1 VSGASRNRQPR
12 SMAEFEI
19 APVNAFFG
27 GTGMKAPCLRTLIM
41 LVLALTISSAAKA
54 QKTSDII
61 NSGDDFLAVCQYDNN
76 RPPDVCLAYIA
87 GVAGTLALNW
97 SDTGQR
103 ICVPDSA
110 TLRTTL
116 DLVLQYIKDNP
127 EKRNQKTIF
136 LVAQI
141 TIKKYVCEA
150 PKQQPASAPPPDSKV
165 RP

>member
-1 VSGASRNRQPR
+1 
-12 SMAEFEI
+12 
-19 APVNAFFG
+19 
-27 GTGMKAPCLRTLIM
+27 MKAPYTKILIIA
-41 LVLALTISSAAKA
+41 VLALTVSSGAKA

-61 NSGDDFLAVCQYDNN
+61 NRGDDFLAACQYDSN
-76 RPPDVCLAYIA
+76 RPPDVCLAYVA

-136 LVAQI
+136 LIAQV

-150 PKQQPASAPPPDSKV
+150 PKQQATSAPSVPTSV
-165 RP
+165 RHR

>member
-1 VSGASRNRQPR
+1 MN
-12 SMAEFEI
+12 
-19 APVNAFFG
+19 APYV
-27 GTGMKAPCLRTLIM
+27 KTLI
-41 LVLALTISSAAKA
+41 LIVLALTISSVAKA

-76 RPPDVCLAYIA
+76 RPPDVCLAYVA

-103 ICVPDSA
+103 ICVPENA

-127 EKRNQKTIF
+127 EKRNQKPIF
-136 LVAQI
+136 LVAQV
-141 TIKKYVCEA
+141 TIKYYVCEA
-150 PKQQPASAPPPDSKV
+150 PKQKAESIPTPDSKMH
-165 RP
+165 P

>member
-1 VSGASRNRQPR
+1 
-12 SMAEFEI
+12 
-19 APVNAFFG
+19 
-27 GTGMKAPCLRTLIM
+27 MKARYIKTLTM
-41 LVLALTISSAAKA
+41 AVLALATSSAAKA

-61 NSGDDFLAVCQYDNN
+61 NSGNDFLAVCQYENN

-103 ICVPDSA
+103 ICVPDNA

-116 DLVLQYIKDNP
+116 DLVLQFIKDNP
-127 EKRNQKTIF
+127 EKRDQKTIF
-136 LVAQI
+136 LVAQV

-150 PKQQPASAPPPDSKV
+150 PKQQATSAPDSKV
-165 RP
+165 RQ

>member
-1 VSGASRNRQPR
+1 
-12 SMAEFEI
+12 
-19 APVNAFFG
+19 
-27 GTGMKAPCLRTLIM
+27 MKARHTRTVIVT
-41 LVLALTISSAAKA
+41 VLALMISSTAKA

-61 NSGDDFLAVCQYDNN
+61 DKGDDFLAVCQYDNN
-76 RPPDVCLAYIA
+76 RPPDVCLAYVA
-87 GVAGTLALNW
+87 GVTGTLALNW

-103 ICVPDSA
+103 ICLPDNA

-136 LVAQI
+136 LIAQV
-141 TIKKYVCEA
+141 TIKKYVCET
-150 PKQQPASAPPPDSKV
+150 PKPQPGSAPAPDPKA

>member
-1 VSGASRNRQPR
+1 MV
-12 SMAEFEI
+12 F
-19 APVNAFFG
+19 
-27 GTGMKAPCLRTLIM
+27 
-41 LVLALTISSAAKA
+41 LAVTISSVAKA

-103 ICVPDSA
+103 ICVPDNA
-110 TLRTTL
+110 TLKTTL
-116 DLVLQYIKDNP
+116 DMVLQYIKDNP
-127 EKRNQKTIF
+127 EKRSQKTIF
-136 LVAQI
+136 LVAQV

-150 PKQQPASAPPPDSKV
+150 PKQQAGSAPPELKV

>member
-1 VSGASRNRQPR
+1 
-12 SMAEFEI
+12 
-19 APVNAFFG
+19 
-27 GTGMKAPCLRTLIM
+27 MKARYVKILIM
-41 LVLALTISSAAKA
+41 AVLILTVSSAAKA

-61 NSGDDFLAVCQYDNN
+61 NRGDDFLAVCQYDNN
-76 RPPDVCLAYIA
+76 RPPDVCLAYVA

-110 TLRTTL
+110 TVRTTL

-127 EKRNQKTIF
+127 EKRSQKTIF
-136 LVAQI
+136 LIAQV

-150 PKQQPASAPPPDSKV
+150 PKQQAKAAPAPDTKV
-165 RP
+165 LP

>member
-1 VSGASRNRQPR
+1 
-12 SMAEFEI
+12 
-19 APVNAFFG
+19 
-27 GTGMKAPCLRTLIM
+27 MKARYIKTLTM
-41 LVLALTISSAAKA
+41 AVLALATSSAAKA

-61 NSGDDFLAVCQYDNN
+61 NSGNDFLAVCQYENN

-116 DLVLQYIKDNP
+116 DLVLQFIKDNP
-127 EKRNQKTIF
+127 EKRDQKTIF
-136 LVAQI
+136 LVAQV

-150 PKQQPASAPPPDSKV
+150 PKQQATSAPDSKV
-165 RP
+165 RQ

>member
-1 VSGASRNRQPR
+1 
-12 SMAEFEI
+12 MT
-19 APVNAFFG
+19 APYI
-27 GTGMKAPCLRTLIM
+27 KTLIM
-41 LVLALTISSAAKA
+41 AALTISGVAKA

-61 NSGDDFLAVCQYDNN
+61 NSGDDFLAVCQYDKN
-76 RPPDVCLAYIA
+76 RPPDVCLAYVA

-103 ICVPDSA
+103 ICVPDNA

-136 LVAQI
+136 LIAQV
-141 TIKKYVCEA
+141 TIKKYVREV
-150 PKQQPASAPPPDSKV
+150 PKQRAGSAPAPDSKV
-165 RP
+165 RL

>member
-1 VSGASRNRQPR
+1 
-12 SMAEFEI
+12 
-19 APVNAFFG
+19 
-27 GTGMKAPCLRTLIM
+27 MKARYIRTLTM
-41 LVLALTISSAAKA
+41 AVLALATSSAAKA

-61 NSGDDFLAVCQYDNN
+61 NSGNDFLAVCQYENN

-103 ICVPDSA
+103 ICVPDNA

-116 DLVLQYIKDNP
+116 DLVLQFIKDNP
-127 EKRNQKTIF
+127 EKRDQKTIF
-136 LVAQI
+136 LVAQA

-150 PKQQPASAPPPDSKV
+150 PKQQATSASDSKV
-165 RP
+165 RQ

>member
-1 VSGASRNRQPR
+1 VSVSYIKTLV
-12 SMAEFEI
+12 I
-19 APVNAFFG
+19 A
-27 GTGMKAPCLRTLIM
+27 
-41 LVLALTISSAAKA
+41 VLALTISSPAKA
-54 QKTSDII
+54 QKTSEIL
-61 NSGDDFLAVCQYDNN
+61 NRGEDFLAVCQYDNN
-76 RPPDVCLAYIA
+76 RPPDVCLAYVA

-127 EKRNQKTIF
+127 ERRNQKTIF
-136 LVAQI
+136 LIAQA

-150 PKQQPASAPPPDSKV
+150 PKQKPASAPEPVPAAH
-165 RP
+165 P

>member
-1 VSGASRNRQPR
+1 
-12 SMAEFEI
+12 MA
-19 APVNAFFG
+19 
-27 GTGMKAPCLRTLIM
+27 
-41 LVLALTISSAAKA
+41 VLALATSSAAKA

-61 NSGDDFLAVCQYDNN
+61 NSGNDFLAVCQYENN

-116 DLVLQYIKDNP
+116 DLVLQFIKDNP
-127 EKRNQKTIF
+127 EKRDQKTIF
-136 LVAQI
+136 WLR
-141 TIKKYVCEA
+141 K
-150 PKQQPASAPPPDSKV
+150 
-165 RP
+165 

>member
-1 VSGASRNRQPR
+1 
-12 SMAEFEI
+12 
-19 APVNAFFG
+19 
-27 GTGMKAPCLRTLIM
+27 MKARYIKTLTM
-41 LVLALTISSAAKA
+41 AVLALATSSAAKA

-61 NSGDDFLAVCQYDNN
+61 NSGNDFLAVCQYENN

-116 DLVLQYIKDNP
+116 DLVLQFIKDNP
-127 EKRNQKTIF
+127 EKRDQKTIF
-136 LVAQI
+136 LVAQV
-141 TIKKYVCEA
+141 TIKKYACEA
-150 PKQQPASAPPPDSKV
+150 PKQQATSAPDSKV
-165 RP
+165 RQ

>member
-1 VSGASRNRQPR
+1 
-12 SMAEFEI
+12 
-19 APVNAFFG
+19 
-27 GTGMKAPCLRTLIM
+27 MKARYVKTLTMVVLM
-41 LVLALTISSAAKA
+41 LAISNAVKA

-61 NSGDDFLAVCQYDNN
+61 NRGDDFLAVCQYDNDH
-76 RPPDVCLAYIA
+76 PPDVCLAYIA

-103 ICVPDSA
+103 ICVPDNA

-116 DLVLQYIKDNP
+116 DLVLRYIKDNP

-136 LVAQI
+136 LVAQV

-150 PKQQPASAPPPDSKV
+150 PKQKAASAPDSKV

>member
-1 VSGASRNRQPR
+1 
-12 SMAEFEI
+12 
-19 APVNAFFG
+19 
-27 GTGMKAPCLRTLIM
+27 MKARYIKILTM
-41 LVLALTISSAAKA
+41 AVLALATSSAAKA

-61 NSGDDFLAVCQYDNN
+61 NSGNDFLAVCQYENN

-103 ICVPDSA
+103 ICVPDNA

-116 DLVLQYIKDNP
+116 DLVLQFIKDNP
-127 EKRNQKTIF
+127 EKRDQKTIF
-136 LVAQI
+136 LVAQA

-150 PKQQPASAPPPDSKV
+150 PKQQATSAPDSKV
-165 RP
+165 RQ

>member
-1 VSGASRNRQPR
+1 
-12 SMAEFEI
+12 
-19 APVNAFFG
+19 
-27 GTGMKAPCLRTLIM
+27 MKPYRIKTLIM
-41 LVLALTISSAAKA
+41 AVLALTVSSAAKA

-61 NSGDDFLAVCQYDNN
+61 NSGDDFLAVCQYENN
-76 RPPDVCLAYIA
+76 RPADVCLAYVA

-97 SDTGQR
+97 TDTGQR
-103 ICVPDSA
+103 ICIPDNA

-136 LVAQI
+136 LIAQVA
-141 TIKKYVCEA
+141 IKTYVCEA
-150 PKQQPASAPPPDSKV
+150 PKQQAGPSPRPDLNV

>member
-1 VSGASRNRQPR
+1 
-12 SMAEFEI
+12 M
-19 APVNAFFG
+19 PVRYI
-27 GTGMKAPCLRTLIM
+27 KTLIIA
-41 LVLALTISSAAKA
+41 VLALTISSAAKA
-54 QKTSDII
+54 QKTSDVL

-76 RPPDVCLAYIA
+76 RPPDVCLAYVA

-103 ICVPDSA
+103 ICVPASA

-127 EKRNQKTIF
+127 EKRDQKTIF
-136 LVAQI
+136 LIAQV

-150 PKQQPASAPPPDSKV
+150 PKQKAASAPAPDSTV
-165 RP
+165 RPELVNPGQARRNF

>member
-1 VSGASRNRQPR
+1 MN
-12 SMAEFEI
+12 
-19 APVNAFFG
+19 APYA
-27 GTGMKAPCLRTLIM
+27 KTLIIM
-41 LVLALTISSAAKA
+41 ALALAISSVAKA

-76 RPPDVCLAYIA
+76 RPPDVCLAYVA

-103 ICVPDSA
+103 ICVPENA

-127 EKRNQKTIF
+127 EKRNQKPIF
-136 LVAQI
+136 LVAQV
-141 TIKKYVCEA
+141 TIKHYVCEA
-150 PKQQPASAPPPDSKV
+150 PKQKAESTPASDSKMH
-165 RP
+165 P

>member
-1 VSGASRNRQPR
+1 MKVRYLRNLI
-12 SMAEFEI
+12 I
-19 APVNAFFG
+19 A
-27 GTGMKAPCLRTLIM
+27 
-41 LVLALTISSAAKA
+41 VLALTISSAAKA

-76 RPPDVCLAYIA
+76 RPPDVCLAYVA

-103 ICVPDSA
+103 ICVPENA

-127 EKRNQKTIF
+127 EKRNQKPIF
-136 LVAQI
+136 LVAQA
-141 TIKKYVCEA
+141 TIKHYVCEA
-150 PKQQPASAPPPDSKV
+150 PKQKAESTLEPDSKMH
-165 RP
+165 P

>member
-1 VSGASRNRQPR
+1 MKGPYIKALI
-12 SMAEFEI
+12 I
-19 APVNAFFG
+19 A
-27 GTGMKAPCLRTLIM
+27 
-41 LVLALTISSAAKA
+41 VLALTISSAAKA

-76 RPPDVCLAYIA
+76 RPPDVCLAYVA

-103 ICVPDSA
+103 ICVPDNA

-136 LVAQI
+136 LVAQV
-141 TIKKYVCEA
+141 TIKKYVCEV
-150 PKQQPASAPPPDSKV
+150 PKPQAASAPPPDSKV